1 MNAGPLMGK
10 AITVRNI
17 ILGAR
22 ATVAAIGLLAFWMP
36 VSAEGQHNELDI
48 PEPMVF
54 DLVHSLGVEKGA
66 FEANVLALFPLN
78 DTSDREIDWA
88 PEVEYAIADGIALE
102 FELAFEDS
110 DFEAWKVASQFTFGE
125 SPAKR
130 RIHGSQFILEKFD
143 GFDIW
148 ELTGLYLVGKEFRD
162 DLSMLA
168 MVGLRATTGDDV
180 SDHEELLVNFS
191 LFREVD
197 HRLVFGL
204 ESDLAID
211 LDDDWELELYPQ
223 LHYELSEFLEL
234 QVAIGAEIDDD
245 DTDFSAGFRFIYAR
259 PGGPQ

>member
-1 MNAGPLMGK
+1 M
-10 AITVRNI
+10 
-17 ILGAR
+17 R
-22 ATVAAIGLLAFWMP
+22 ATVAAIGLLAFC
-36 VSAEGQHNELDI
+36 VHVGAEGQHDELEI

-54 DLVHSLGVEKGA
+54 DLVHGLGVEKGA

-88 PEVEYAIADGIALE
+88 PEVEYAVADGIALE

-110 DFEAWKVASQFTFGE
+110 EFEAWKVASQFTFGE
-125 SPAKR
+125 SAEKR
-130 RIHGSQFILEKFD
+130 RIHGSQFIVEKFD
-143 GFDIW
+143 GLDIW
-148 ELTGLYLVGKEFRD
+148 ELTGLYLVGREFRD

-168 MVGLRATTGDDV
+168 MVGLRATTGSDV
-180 SDHEELLVNFS
+180 SDHEEVLVNFS
-191 LFREVD
+191 VFREVD

-204 ESDLAID
+204 ESDLAVD

-245 DTDFSAGFRFIYAR
+245 DTDFSAGFRFIYAQ
-259 PGGPQ
+259 PGEAH

>member
-1 MNAGPLMGK
+1 MRTA
-10 AITVRNI
+10 
-17 ILGAR
+17 
-22 ATVAAIGLLAFWMP
+22 VAAIGLLAFCMQ
-36 VSAEGQHNELDI
+36 VGAEEQHDKLEI

-54 DLVHSLGVEKGA
+54 DLVHGLGVEKGA

-78 DTSDREIDWA
+78 DTSDRDIGWA

-110 DFEAWKVASQFTFGE
+110 EFEAWKVASQFTFGE
-125 SPAKR
+125 SAEKR
-130 RIHGSQFILEKFD
+130 RIHGSQFIVEKFD
-143 GFDIW
+143 GLDIW

-168 MVGLRATTGDDV
+168 MAGLRATTGGDV
-180 SDHEELLVNFS
+180 SDHEEVLVNFS
-191 LFREVD
+191 VFREVD

-223 LHYELSEFLEL
+223 LHFELSEFLEL
-234 QVAIGAEIDDD
+234 QLTVGAEIDDD

-259 PGGPQ
+259 PGGIH